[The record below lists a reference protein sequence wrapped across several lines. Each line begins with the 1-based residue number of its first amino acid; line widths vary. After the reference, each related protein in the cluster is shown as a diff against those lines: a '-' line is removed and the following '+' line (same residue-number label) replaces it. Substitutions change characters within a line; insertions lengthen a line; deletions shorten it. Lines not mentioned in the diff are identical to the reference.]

1 MIINETGLAVNET
14 ASGRILS
21 MSRRQADPNYDF
33 GGYDDEY
40 RGFEMR
46 DDDTGR
52 GPLILLLA
60 LGVLLIFAGV
70 VWNTYRQGIRP
81 ASGGLPVIGADA
93 APFKR
98 APEERGGQQVAGQ
111 DAGFYGLMEDKAD
124 ETAPRQAAMQNPLPL
139 RRGTDTLAGAPPAE
153 SEPERKTGPV
163 LGVRKTVLAEG
174 LDVREAPEP
183 AQEPVQVAALTPTP
197 LPEAPKVVSEPLPA
211 PKTVTSRFVANGS
224 YEVQLLASRSETN
237 AQFAWDRL
245 KAESPNL
252 YSGARL
258 NIQKADLGAKG
269 IFYRLRVGTF
279 NSRANAKSFCE
290 DVKKSGK
297 DCIVVSKAS

>member
-1 MIINETGLAVNET
+1 
-14 ASGRILS
+14 

-40 RGFEMR
+40 RGFEIR
-46 DDDTGR
+46 DDDAGR

-81 ASGGLPVIGADA
+81 AAGGLPVIGADA
-93 APFKR
+93 APYKR
-98 APEERGGQQVAGQ
+98 APDERGGKQVAGQ
-111 DAGFYGLMEDKAD
+111 DAGFYGLMEGQSD
-124 ETAPRQAAMQNPLPL
+124 ETAPRQAAMQSPLPL
-139 RRGTDTLAGAPPAE
+139 RRGSDVLAGAAPEEAE
-153 SEPERKTGPV
+153 ATGKKV
-163 LGVRKTVLAEG
+163 TTLGVAKTKLSDG
-174 LDVREAPEP
+174 LDVRETPQP
-183 AQEPVQVAALTPTP
+183 VQEPVQTAALTPTP
-197 LPEAPKVVSEPLPA
+197 LPATPQVVAEPLPK
-211 PKTVTSRFVANGS
+211 PKAVTSHFAANGD

-245 KAESPNL
+245 KAEDPGL
-252 YSGARL
+252 FGGARL

-269 IFYRLRVGTF
+269 VFYRLRVGTF
-279 NSRANAKSFCE
+279 NSRASAKSFCE
-290 DVKKSGK
+290 DVKKIGK